1 MTNTSNFDNNSYS
14 EFNQNAA
21 DNPTTPIPAVEAT
34 APQVSQAAP
43 TTQTVPNAQ
52 PAQTV
57 AATPENTERKKTIL
71 HIATGFIAAA
81 ILITPTTW
89 MIASNAAQNSGP
101 GMSQMGQ
108 MGQGGPSGQ
117 MGGQG
122 GMNGQSDSQTD
133 GQSNSQGN
141 GQMGTPNDQN
151 NGTSNDSD
159 QSNTTTDNSSTTNS
173 STATN

>member
-21 DNPTTPIPAVEAT
+21 DNPTTTIPAVEAT
-34 APQVSQAAP
+34 APQVSHAA
-43 TTQTVPNAQ
+43 PNAQ

-159 QSNTTTDNSSTTNS
+159 QSNTTTDNSSTINS